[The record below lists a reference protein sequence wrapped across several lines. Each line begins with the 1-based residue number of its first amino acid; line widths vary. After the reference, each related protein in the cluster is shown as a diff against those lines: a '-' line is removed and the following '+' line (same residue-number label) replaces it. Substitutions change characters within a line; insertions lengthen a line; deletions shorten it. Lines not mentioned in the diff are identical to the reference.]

1 MTIGFY
7 NNSTNRSKA
16 IPLEPFINT
25 VEFFMKQGQKICLKT
40 INEEERE
47 NVQLIN
53 GKSSENRY
61 NKTTWTLL

>member
-1 MTIGFY
+1 
-7 NNSTNRSKA
+7 
-16 IPLEPFINT
+16 
-25 VEFFMKQGQKICLKT
+25 MKQGQKICLKT